1 MSVTIKDVKVTPLA
15 FPLKQP
21 YIWSQS
27 MLEHFMV
34 NLIEVTA
41 SDGTTGYGECAVGPD
56 QIGTMHILNRLKKGF
71 LDENPYEWV
80 ALKDRVF
87 ADAYIGQAIWTMRA
101 YNQMMTGFDFAILD
115 LIGKLDK
122 RPVHQV
128 LGGAHREKVGY
139 FFFLQGSNAEEMAR
153 HAAEGVEAGE
163 RIFYMKVG
171 RGEALDIDMVRAVR
185 AEIGD
190 ARLRLDANEAW
201 DPQEAI
207 RMCRKLEPFDIDFI
221 EQPTPC
227 WSIDALAHVR
237 NSVGIPIVA
246 DQAAFTIFDVY
257 EICQKHAADMICIGP
272 VETGGI
278 QPMLKA
284 AAIAEAAGLKIC
296 IHSSFSTGITT
307 SAEYQIGK
315 LVPNLDDGNQIMCQL
330 LKQDI
335 VASPAFAPKQGWMHL
350 PDTPGLGITLDEAAL
365 QTARDTFRDIASS

>member
-1 MSVTIKDVKVTPLA
+1 MTVTISDIKVTPLA
-15 FPLKQP
+15 LPLKKP
-21 YIWSQS
+21 YIWSQGAI
-27 MLEHFMV
+27 ENFAV

-56 QIGTMHILNRLKKGF
+56 QVGTMHILNRLKQGF
-71 LDENPYEWV
+71 VGESPFDWV
-80 ALKDRVF
+80 PLKERLLTEC
-87 ADAYIGQAIWTMRA
+87 YITQGAWTLRA
-101 YNQMMTGFDFAILD
+101 YNQMMAGFDFAILD
-115 LIGKLDK
+115 LIGKLDN
-122 RPVHQV
+122 RPVHQI
-128 LGGAHREKVGY
+128 LGGAHRDKVGY
-139 FFFLQGSNAEEMAR
+139 FFFLQGSTVEEIAR

-163 RIFYMKVG
+163 RIFYVKVG
-171 RGEALDIDMVRAVR
+171 RGEAMDIDMARAIR

-246 DQAAFTIFDVY
+246 DQSAFTIYDVY
-257 EICQKHAADMICIGP
+257 EICQKRAADMICIGP
-272 VETGGI
+272 VEIGGI

-330 LKQDI
+330 LRQDI
-335 VASPAFAPKQGWMHL
+335 VASPAFAPKHGWMHL
-350 PDTPGLGITLDEAAL
+350 PDAPGLGISLDEGVL
-365 QTARDTFRDIASS
+365 QTAMNTFQNLA